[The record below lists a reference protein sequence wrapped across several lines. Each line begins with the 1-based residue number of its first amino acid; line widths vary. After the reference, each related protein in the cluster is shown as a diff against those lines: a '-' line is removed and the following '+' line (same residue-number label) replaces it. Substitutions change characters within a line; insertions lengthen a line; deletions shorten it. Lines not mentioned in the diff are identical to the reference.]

1 MQRQRLQLGEH
12 AILLAFSQ
20 AVDGDSATT
29 AARGKIV
36 PNMSRAIH
44 FNFILCLGFLCSTA
58 FSQAADQVSPS
69 KNSSSLVRALQLAK
83 AHRYAEAA
91 SAIRGVAPPEDRQ
104 QRIMFFRL
112 RASIASGL
120 GHSAPAAADM
130 EAASKLAPENLDLQV
145 AASLARLEAQ
155 LESHNNPVPVL
166 NTLRGFTLAPAQQL
180 EVRLHMAEILS
191 RANLFQEAAKD
202 LEDASRLAPDRG
214 DIHFNLALARY
225 RNGKWDAALTSA
237 ERAKH
242 IEDSGSVESLLG
254 DIQEKRG
261 DALAA
266 VHSYQAAVTFEP
278 NVEGHR
284 VALATELL
292 KHQTFDAAV
301 VVLEQARSLFPQSV
315 RLAVLLALTYYFVDR
330 SADSIRTLVEATRLD
345 QTSIVAAQ
353 YLGEITL
360 QDSAT
365 PDPTAVTQ
373 ICGFADAHRASKSA
387 NALCGGVLLRVAE
400 ESGDRSHQRE
410 ILRRL
415 QQAVQVA
422 PGEPVAR
429 CELGKAF
436 EWSQQWHE
444 ARMQM
449 ERCVQLDPDSPE
461 SHYRL
466 ARIYRHLGLTTM
478 ASEQNAAQKEAAQ
491 RQSDA
496 NNRRTST
503 ITRFL
508 VLLNQ

>member
-1 MQRQRLQLGEH
+1 MKLTEDADRLV
-12 AILLAFSQ
+12 FSP
-20 AVDGDSATT
+20 AEDGDSVTT
-29 AARGKIV
+29 SARGKIV
-36 PNMSRAIH
+36 ADMSRAIL
-44 FNFILCLGFLCSTA
+44 FTFTLCLGCLCSTA
-58 FSQAADQVSPS
+58 FSQAADQLSPS
-69 KNSSSLVRALQLAK
+69 RNENSLARALQLAK

-91 SAIRGVAPPEDRQ
+91 TAIRGVAPPEDHL

-112 RASIASGL
+112 RASIESGL

-130 EAASKLAPENLDLQV
+130 EAASTLAPENMDLKV

-155 LESHNNPVPVL
+155 LESHNNPAPVL
-166 NTLRGFTLAPAQQL
+166 ATLRGFTLDPAQQL
-180 EVRLHMAEILS
+180 EVRLHTAEILS

-202 LEDASRLAPDRG
+202 LEDASRLAPDRA

-225 RNGKWDAALTSA
+225 RNGEWDAALTSA

-242 IEDSGSVESLLG
+242 VEDSGSVESLLG

-266 VHSYQAAVTFEP
+266 VHSYQAAVTLEP
-278 NVEGHR
+278 NVEQHR
-284 VALATELL
+284 LALATELL

-301 VVLEQARSLFPQSV
+301 VVLEQARGLFPQSV
-315 RLAVLLALTYYFVDR
+315 RITVLLGLTYYFVDR
-330 SADSIRTLVEATRLD
+330 SPDSIRTLLEATRLD
-345 QTSIVAAQ
+345 TKNVLAAH

-365 PDPTAVTQ
+365 PDPAAVAQ
-373 ICGFADAHRASKSA
+373 ICEFADAHRASKTG

-400 ESGDRSHQRE
+400 ESGDRSRQPE

-422 PGEPVAR
+422 PGDPLAR

-436 EWSQQWHE
+436 EWSRQWHE

-466 ARIYRHLGLTTM
+466 ARIDRRLGLTVL
-478 ASEQNAAQKEAAQ
+478 ASEQTAAQQQATK
-491 RQSDA
+491 RQGEDS
-496 NNRRTST
+496 NRRTKAV
-503 ITRFL
+503 TRFL

>member
-1 MQRQRLQLGEH
+1 M
-12 AILLAFSQ
+12 
-20 AVDGDSATT
+20 
-29 AARGKIV
+29 
-36 PNMSRAIH
+36 
-44 FNFILCLGFLCSTA
+44 A
-58 FSQAADQVSPS
+58 FSQAADPISPS
-69 KNSSSLVRALQLAK
+69 RNQNSLSRALQLAK

-91 SAIRGVAPPEDRQ
+91 TAIRGVAPPEDRL

-112 RASIASGL
+112 RASIESGL

-130 EAASKLAPENLDLQV
+130 EAASKLAPENLDLLV

-155 LESHNNPVPVL
+155 LESRNDPAPVL
-166 NTLRGFTLAPAQQL
+166 ATLRESTLPPAQQL
-180 EVRLHMAEILS
+180 EVRLHTAEILS
-191 RANLFQEAAKD
+191 RANLFREAAKD
-202 LEDASRLAPDRG
+202 LEDATRLAPGRA

-225 RNGKWDAALTSA
+225 RNNEWDAALASA
-237 ERAKH
+237 ERAKQ

-284 VALATELL
+284 LALATELL

-315 RLAVLLALTYYFVDR
+315 RLAVLLGLTYYFVDR
-330 SADSIRTLVEATRLD
+330 SPDSIRTLIEATRLD
-345 QTSIVAAQ
+345 KTSSIATQ

-373 ICGFADAHRASKSA
+373 ICGFADTHRTSKTA

-400 ESGDRSHQRE
+400 ESGSRSRQQE
-410 ILRRL
+410 ILHRL
-415 QQAVQVA
+415 QQAVQIA

-436 EWSQQWHE
+436 EWCQRWPE
-444 ARMQM
+444 ARIQM
-449 ERCVQLDPDSPE
+449 ERCVRLDSDSPE
-461 SHYRL
+461 NHYRL
-466 ARIYRHLGLTTM
+466 ARIYRRLGLTTL
-478 ASEQNAAQKEAAQ
+478 AADQTAAQQEAAK
-491 RQSDA
+491 RQSEATD
-496 NNRRTST
+496 RRTRT